1 MSWESIGTMGTT
13 AVFWDRDNTLI
24 VDPGDLSDPDEVE
37 LLPGAAEAVK
47 ALGAAGYENVIVT
60 NQSGIAR
67 GRFDEPTLERIH
79 DRLQELFTAEG
90 ATINAIYHCPYLDS
104 AEATVEVYRRASD
117 LRKPKPGMW
126 VKASLERGIDLVGSW
141 TIGDSLTDA
150 EAGRAAGCRTILI
163 RPEATEAASEART
176 DEADFVVG
184 SLAEAAEIVVKHT
197 REANH
202 EADKSD
208 EAESASVLEEILQFL
223 RMVDR
228 RKQRED
234 FSLSRLA
241 GAMVQILA
249 LGAFVWALFGVLR
262 PETEDTAGWQLVRL
276 TSHLVRL
283 GFAIFLQMLALTLFV
298 ISPKR

>member
-1 MSWESIGTMGTT
+1 M
-13 AVFWDRDNTLI
+13 
-24 VDPGDLSDPDEVE
+24 PP
-37 LLPGAAEAVK
+37 
-47 ALGAAGYENVIVT
+47 VT
-60 NQSGIAR
+60 GLCA
-67 GRFDEPTLERIH
+67 
-79 DRLQELFTAEG
+79 
-90 ATINAIYHCPYLDS
+90 ATIGAIPS
-104 AEATVEVYRRASD
+104 ITIV
-117 LRKPKPGMW
+117 LR
-126 VKASLERGIDLVGSW
+126 
-141 TIGDSLTDA
+141 
-150 EAGRAAGCRTILI
+150 GCRTILI